1 MIVLTE
7 TLLRDTITNV
17 GLFEL
22 KIKLLGGGN
31 EEVVPSNKSQSL
43 HKNVPIYAASL
54 LIFLSY
60 W

>member
-22 KIKLLGGGN
+22 KIKLLAGGN

-43 HKNVPIYAASL
+43 HKNVPI
-54 LIFLSY
+54 
-60 W
+60 